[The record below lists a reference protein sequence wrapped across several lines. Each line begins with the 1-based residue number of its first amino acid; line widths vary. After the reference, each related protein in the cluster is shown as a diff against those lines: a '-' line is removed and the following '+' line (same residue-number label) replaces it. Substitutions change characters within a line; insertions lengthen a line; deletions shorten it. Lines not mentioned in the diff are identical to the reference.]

1 MHRFVS
7 FIFIFIY
14 LFIFFGVYSFKIR
27 ANLKKIFMAFLINF
41 GIRIPAQLSAS
52 SPPQSKAKFKIG
64 IKGTYSR
71 KYGKIFI
78 MNRLHL
84 HSQLARQYI
93 VQLNFRPIT
102 QSCSGDI
109 FLFLDIGWQLHPAL
123 NFSAK
128 R

>member
-1 MHRFVS
+1 MQKLMTINLLFRYTVLFLL
-7 FIFIFIY
+7 FLFLFIY
-14 LFIFFGVYSFKIR
+14 LFFFGVSSFKIR
-27 ANLKKIFMAFLINF
+27 ANLKKIFIAFLINF
-41 GIRIPAQLSAS
+41 GIRIPTQLIAS

-64 IKGTYSR
+64 VKGTYSR

-78 MNRLHL
+78 VNRLHL

-109 FLFLDIGWQLHPAL
+109 FLFLDIG
-123 NFSAK
+123 
-128 R
+128 